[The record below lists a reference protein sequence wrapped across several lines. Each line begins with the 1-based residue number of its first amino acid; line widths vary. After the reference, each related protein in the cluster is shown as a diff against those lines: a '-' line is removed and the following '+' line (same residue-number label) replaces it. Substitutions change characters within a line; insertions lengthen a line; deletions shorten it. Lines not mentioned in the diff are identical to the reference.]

1 MVCLLKGLLMARK
14 KWDAIV
20 IGAGPAGASA
30 ARTLVAGGLDCLLIE
45 KKKLPRHKM
54 CSGMLSPWA
63 VDFVHR
69 KFGAIPLDVYC
80 QPNFLSGFA
89 LHFPSLRYPLV
100 ANSREAI
107 PNVWRSSFDHF
118 LAKASEARIRD
129 GLALQHIENH
139 MEGFTVTCNTSSRTG
154 RSTSVSFTS
163 KYVVAADGGNS
174 RSIRRMM
181 PKAYRGLPYG
191 TGMQLHYRG
200 VIDVDPRYFNVFF
213 HRGMGFYIWAN
224 IKDDD
229 IHVGVGGIGK
239 HNLPAYHAEFVSLL
253 EKNYGLEIRE
263 TLMREGMVAVVQAP
277 LNHFTL
283 GTGNFLA
290 AGDAAG
296 FMHNSGEGISCALTT
311 GNLAAEAILSAEKT
325 GLEALDVYRTA
336 VRDEA
341 ELCLDQFNPL
351 RTMKTFPFR
360 MDMKGLWKE
369 YSLKEMSIMW
379 QDMKAFFAQGTSLA
393 DTGIGKILKQNM
405 LHRLRHGRYRIDL

>member
-1 MVCLLKGLLMARK
+1 MARK

-54 CSGMLSPWA
+54 CSGILSRWTI
-63 VDFVHR
+63 DFVHR
-69 KFGAIPLDVYC
+69 KFGAIPREVYC
-80 QPNFLSGFA
+80 QPNFLKGFA

-100 ANSREAI
+100 ANSREAM
-107 PNVWRSSFDHF
+107 PNVWRSAFDHF
-118 LAKASEARIRD
+118 LTKASGARIRD
-129 GLALQHIENH
+129 GLALQHIEKQA
-139 MEGFTVTCNTSSRTG
+139 EGFKITCNDTSKTE
-154 RSTSVSFTS
+154 RSTAVSFAS
-163 KYVVAADGGNS
+163 NYVVAADGGNS
-174 RSIRRMM
+174 RSIRSMM

-200 VIDVDPRYFNVFF
+200 LIDVDPGHFNVFF
-213 HRGMGFYIWAN
+213 HRDMGFYSWAN

-229 IHVGVGGIGK
+229 IHVGVGGIGTHK
-239 HNLPAYHAEFVSLL
+239 LPPYHAAFVSLL

-263 TLMREGMVAVVQAP
+263 TLMREGMAAVIQAP
-277 LNHFTL
+277 LNRFTL

-296 FMHNSGEGISCALTT
+296 FMHNGGEGISCALTT

-351 RTMKTFPFR
+351 RMMKTFPFQ
-360 MDMKGLWKE
+360 MDLKGLWKK
-369 YSLKEMSIMW
+369 YSLKELSVMW
-379 QDMKAFFAQGTSLA
+379 QDMKAFGAQDNGFA
-393 DTGIGKILKQNM
+393 DTGIGKISKQNM
-405 LHRLRHGRYRIDL
+405 LHRLRHGHYRIDL